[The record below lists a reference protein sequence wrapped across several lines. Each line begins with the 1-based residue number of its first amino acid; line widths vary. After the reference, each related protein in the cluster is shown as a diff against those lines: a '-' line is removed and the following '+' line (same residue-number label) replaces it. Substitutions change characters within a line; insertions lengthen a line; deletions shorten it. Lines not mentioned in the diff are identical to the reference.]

1 MSSEFEG
8 AFARLTSELGALEVD
23 LGNLGIA
30 AARLAPI
37 KHAIETLY
45 TEVVAEHRQNELI
58 ENSLQES
65 ESYNKVLFQQSHR
78 AMVVFDPETDC
89 FIDSNQAAAEIFG
102 YSLPH
107 EIIGKTP
114 VDMAA
119 PTQYDGTDS
128 AIASRRRDRSALT
141 EGIESFEWRH
151 QRPNGE
157 IWDAMVHLMAFNYR
171 GRRLLQA
178 TLEDITQRRKAEEA
192 LRESRQLLESVL
204 ENSAASI
211 YAKRKDGRYTYLN
224 HEMEVLCGVVREQVL
239 GKTDFEVFPG
249 EIAQQWRTNDLNAMT
264 AGKLSVAEETIAS
277 PRGERL
283 VLSKKVPLTSA
294 SGDVEGICGISTDI
308 TDLRQTEL
316 ALREA
321 VAKLER
327 ERDNKLANVEVIMA
341 SIAHEVRQPLTAI
354 AVNGS
359 AARRFL
365 GKMPPDTGEVAA
377 NLDRIINDC
386 RRASEVFD
394 SILILFRRNDQK
406 QQPIDVNEIA
416 FEVLQS
422 SRGELAALGVTA
434 RTEFAPGLPLVAGH
448 RTQLQQV
455 ISNLVQN
462 AIEAMGS
469 ISERDRVLRVKTRL
483 HSRDAII
490 VAVEDTGPGFD
501 PKQAASI
508 FDAFFTTKSHGV
520 GLGLAI
526 CRMIVERHGGQL
538 AAASDGQTGAQF
550 QIVLPTTFP
559 ETVDASRPISRANG
573 T

>member
-1 MSSEFEG
+1 MSQLEFEEH
-8 AFARLTSELGALEVD
+8 FAELTRELDALEAQLAASK
-23 LGNLGIA
+23 LGDNFA
-30 AARLAPI
+30 AI
-37 KHAIETLY
+37 KRRIKVLY
-45 TEVVAEHRQNELI
+45 QEMREHRL
-58 ENSLQES
+58 
-65 ESYNKVLFQQSHR
+65 
-78 AMVVFDPETDC
+78 
-89 FIDSNQAAAEIFG
+89 
-102 YSLPH
+102 
-107 EIIGKTP
+107 
-114 VDMAA
+114 
-119 PTQYDGTDS
+119 
-128 AIASRRRDRSALT
+128 
-141 EGIESFEWRH
+141 
-151 QRPNGE
+151 
-157 IWDAMVHLMAFNYR
+157 
-171 GRRLLQA
+171 
-178 TLEDITQRRKAEEA
+178 
-192 LRESRQLLESVL
+192 LLETVL

-239 GKTDFEVFPG
+239 GKTDFEAFPR

-264 AGKLSVAEETIAS
+264 AGKLSVSEETIAS

-294 SGDVEGICGISTDI
+294 SGEVEGICGISTDI

-327 ERDNKLANVEVIMA
+327 ERDNKLANVEAIMA

-354 AVNGS
+354 GVNGS

-365 GKMPPDTGEVAA
+365 AKVPPDTGEVAA
-377 NLDRIINDC
+377 NLDRIISDC

-394 SILILFRRNDQK
+394 SILILFRRSEQK

-422 SRGELAALGVTA
+422 SRGDLAAHGVTA
-434 RTEFAPGLPLVAGH
+434 RTEFASELPLVAGH

-462 AIEAMGS
+462 AIEAMDS
-469 ISERDRVLRVKTRL
+469 TSERDRVLRVKT
-483 HSRDAII
+483 SFDNRDAII

-538 AAASDGQTGAQF
+538 AAASDGKTGAQF
-550 QIVLPTTFP
+550 QVVLPTRSPGKAHTN
-559 ETVDASRPISRANG
+559 RPIARSANG
-573 T
+573 V